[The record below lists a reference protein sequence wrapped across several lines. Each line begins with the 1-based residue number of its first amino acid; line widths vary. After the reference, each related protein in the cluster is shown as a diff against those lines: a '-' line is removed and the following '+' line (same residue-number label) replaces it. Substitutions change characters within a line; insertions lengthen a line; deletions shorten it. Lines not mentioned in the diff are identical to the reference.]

1 MLRALELDKH
11 MPYDTAMTGE
21 VLYMYSSTAS
31 QQAVLGPCAVT
42 LAVC

>member
-1 MLRALELDKH
+1 MLRALELDKAH
-11 MPYDTAMTGE
+11 ADTVMTGE